1 MDDATGARRATT
13 PLAAATGGRY
23 AVAWITCL
31 IAACFLAGWAHADDE
46 RPSGEVLLARMGE
59 AMRNLDY
66 QGSFTYQHA
75 GRTDT
80 LRVFHAGGPRE
91 RERLVSL
98 SGPRTELV
106 RDGFNVT
113 CVQADG
119 TATVYTRLSNRGLLP
134 LIPDAGGRSLAT
146 HYDVRTVGSDR
157 VAGFVAD
164 IVDVVARDRLRYGYR
179 LWLDQQ
185 SHLLLRSI
193 VTDADRRPLEQF
205 MFVSLEVGSM
215 PSETDLAPSRR
226 ELQVTTAPSQEVL
239 VRTDPTW
246 SVAELPTG
254 FELVSARRSPKDPDG
269 AEHLVY
275 SDGLASVSIYVEPK
289 GEGVDDAGALA
300 GHGTMNIDS
309 RVQDGWRITVLGDV
323 PAETVGTMARSVVRK
338 ADSPGT
344 P

>member
-1 MDDATGARRATT
+1 MRYFRVVACI
-13 PLAAATGGRY
+13 LAA
-23 AVAWITCL
+23 
-31 IAACFLAGWAHADDE
+31 FLAGQAAADDAA
-46 RPSGEVLLARMGE
+46 RPDGAVLLSRMGE

-91 RERLVSL
+91 RERMVSL
-98 SGPRTELV
+98 SGPRTELI

-119 TATVYTRLSNRGLLP
+119 SATVYTRLSNRGLLP
-134 LIPDAGGRSLAT
+134 LIPDAGDRSLAA
-146 HYDVRTVGSDR
+146 HYDVRHVGSDR
-157 VAGFVAD
+157 VAGFAAD

-193 VTDADRRPLEQF
+193 VTDADRHPLEQF
-205 MFVSLEVGSM
+205 MFVSLEIGHP

-226 ELQVTTAPSQEVL
+226 ELQVTTATPQEVL

-246 SVAELPTG
+246 SIAEPPSG
-254 FELVSARRSPKDPDG
+254 FAFVSARRSPTDPDG
-269 AEHLVY
+269 TEHLVY
-275 SDGLASVSIYVEPK
+275 SDGLANVSIYIEPK
-289 GEGVDDAGALA
+289 GEGPDGEAGLV
-300 GHGTMNIDS
+300 GRGTMNIHS
-309 RVQDGWRITVLGDV
+309 RIQDGWRITVLGDV
-323 PAETVGTMARSVVRK
+323 PAETVAVMSRSVAR
-338 ADSPGT
+338 T
-344 P
+344 PAATP

>member
-1 MDDATGARRATT
+1 MRYLRVAACILVAFFAGQAAADDAARPDGA
-13 PLAAATGGRY
+13 
-23 AVAWITCL
+23 
-31 IAACFLAGWAHADDE
+31 
-46 RPSGEVLLARMGE
+46 VLLSRMGE
-59 AMRNLDY
+59 AIRNLDY

-98 SGPRTELV
+98 SGPRTELI

-119 TATVYTRLSNRGLLP
+119 SATVYTRLSNRGLLP
-134 LIPDAGGRSLAT
+134 LIPDAGDRSLAT
-146 HYDVRTVGSDR
+146 HYEVRNVGSDR

-185 SHLLLRSI
+185 SHLLLRSV

-205 MFVSLEVGSM
+205 MFVSLEIGQP

-226 ELQVTTAPSQEVL
+226 ELQVTTATPQELL
-239 VRTDPTW
+239 VRTEPTW
-246 SVAELPTG
+246 SVTDPPSG
-254 FELVSARRSPKDPDG
+254 FEFVSARRSPKDPDG
-269 AEHLVY
+269 TEHLVY
-275 SDGLASVSIYVEPK
+275 SDGLANVSIYVEPK
-289 GEGVDDAGALA
+289 GDGPDDDGELV
-300 GHGTMNIDS
+300 GRGTMNIHT
-309 RVQDGWRITVLGDV
+309 RVQGAWRITVVGDV
-323 PAETVGTMARSVVRK
+323 PAETVAMMSRAVARRSET
-338 ADSPGT
+338 AASP
-344 P
+344 